1 MQYLT
6 DKFVSFAVVE
16 ETHFKEPVM
25 KTIRRS
31 IRVLIAAVALSA
43 PLMVRAAD
51 DAKPEAPAR
60 PQPAPRPARANAPTA
75 NPIAGLKT
83 AIDDLKLTGDT
94 KTKADDIL
102 AKAQADADNA
112 TKAAAGDRRAGFQKM
127 AEIVKNATD
136 QITALLDED
145 QKLMLRS
152 KLQAAAKSGANEPP
166 AGAGPGG
173 PGAPGAG
180 RGAFMAQRMKDVTAT
195 LGLSDEQSKK
205 VDAAVADL
213 QKKAEDI
220 RAAGPDR
227 EKIMALREDGLKQM
241 KAILTEEQ
249 FTKFEEAM
257 RQPPAGAG
265 GPAGGRVGALVQRFQ
280 DATKDLNLTEDQK
293 PKVQAALADARKKFA
308 ALAPS
313 VQGGQPSPDVREK
326 FRTAMEDLRTEL
338 MTVLTPEQQEKFRAS
353 MQQGAGAGG
362 AGPGAR
368 PRPAAGAEKPADK

>member
-1 MQYLT
+1 
-6 DKFVSFAVVE
+6 
-16 ETHFKEPVM
+16 M
-25 KTIRRS
+25 KTKTFPIR
-31 IRVLIAAVALSA
+31 ILIGALALTA
-43 PLMVRAAD
+43 PLAIWAAD
-51 DAKPEAPAR
+51 DAKPAAPAAQ
-60 PQPAPRPARANAPTA
+60 PQPARRSANAPTAA

-112 TKAAAGDRRAGFQKM
+112 TKAAAGDRRAGFQKTS
-127 AEIVKNATD
+127 EIVKNAAE

-152 KLQAAAKSGANEPP
+152 KLQAAAKLGANEPP
-166 AGAGPGG
+166 PGAGPGG

-265 GPAGGRVGALVQRFQ
+265 GRVGAMVQRFQ
-280 DATKDLNLTEDQK
+280 DAIKDLNLTQDQE
-293 PKVQAALADARKKFA
+293 PKVQGALADARKKFA

-338 MTVLTPEQQEKFRAS
+338 MGILTPEQQEKFRAA

-368 PRPAAGAEKPADK
+368 PRPAAGTEKPADK